1 LARPQLP
8 RLRQISLLSLALL
21 AFSLPFE
28 LETAWLSAGPLLL
41 TNVELLQGVV
51 LLLAAATWLR
61 DPAARQTV
69 SALPRAWLLLL
80 VLFMAGLF
88 LAALLAPA
96 YRGNAMRAA
105 LRTTGGIAL
114 GLAAASL
121 VHSRRDL
128 VWLIAALLGGGLVAA
143 ALGAVEA
150 SAQTELA
157 WLAHFRAA
165 PTVAGPFLRL
175 SGTFDYA
182 NHAAMYVE
190 ATLPFLAVF
199 AWHAWR
205 RGRRVLAMLLAAAL
219 FLYGQAAILTFSR
232 ASFATIFLANGL
244 VGLLLWSRGWR
255 WSRRP
260 VLPDASARPFLGL
273 ALVIVFLIA
282 ANTVAN
288 PVFRLRFGSEGDSD
302 WYRATIDVPAEL
314 QMQAGE
320 RQTVRVTVRN
330 EGPFIWRS
338 SGVQPVRLAAR
349 WQNLGTGLELSA
361 RPRWLFQEPVS
372 PGEEAGMYVVLQ
384 APQREGEYRLLWDL
398 VQEEVVWFSAKSGQ
412 EVSTRVSVSGE
423 VAPELLPGLPPESFE
438 AMWQFDPPI
447 PGRRTLWQA
456 AWQLLRASPVLGIG
470 LDNFRL
476 RYGEVIGFNQWNE
489 SIHANNW
496 YIETVVSVGLA
507 GAVPFFLWL
516 GLLVWDMAVRIR
528 ERPAQLWLAAVAAGL
543 LAYLFH
549 GLLDYFLLFNS
560 TGLLFWIL
568 VGLWLRLAHAGVVQF
583 SGR

>member
-51 LLLAAATWLR
+51 LLVAALTWLR
-61 DPAARQTV
+61 DPAARRTL
-69 SALPRAWLLLL
+69 SALPRTWLILLLL
-80 VLFMAGLF
+80 FIAGLF

-105 LRTTGGIAL
+105 LRTTGGITL

-199 AWHAWR
+199 AWHAWY
-205 RGRRVLAMLLAAAL
+205 RGRRGLAMLLTAAL

-244 VGLLLWSRGWR
+244 VGLLLWSRGWAA
-255 WSRRP
+255 SRRP

-349 WQNLGTGLELSA
+349 WQN
-361 RPRWLFQEPVS
+361 W
-372 PGEEAGMYVVLQ
+372 
-384 APQREGEYRLLWDL
+384 AP
-398 VQEEVVWFSAKSGQ
+398 
-412 EVSTRVSVSGE
+412 
-423 VAPELLPGLPPESFE
+423 
-438 AMWQFDPPI
+438 
-447 PGRRTLWQA
+447 
-456 AWQLLRASPVLGIG
+456 AS
-470 LDNFRL
+470 
-476 RYGEVIGFNQWNE
+476 
-489 SIHANNW
+489 S
-496 YIETVVSVGLA
+496 
-507 GAVPFFLWL
+507 
-516 GLLVWDMAVRIR
+516 
-528 ERPAQLWLAAVAAGL
+528 
-543 LAYLFH
+543 
-549 GLLDYFLLFNS
+549 
-560 TGLLFWIL
+560 
-568 VGLWLRLAHAGVVQF
+568 
-583 SGR
+583 